1 MGGSYPDPG
10 HSWNFWGSNPALAA
24 HVINTWNIQT
34 PLVFLGDE
42 IGKDVLSG
50 AALVAE
56 GPHTDPVRK
65 AYMYYS
71 LMEARCSW
79 DPLAVLY
86 AARGNGNMFEFGN
99 EYGRNKVF
107 DNGSNQWIWDENV
120 TNQHFLRLRVSNE
133 TAAREL
139 DRLYL
144 AGAQSALIPAE
155 GLEGSLSGGSSIV
168 AISVVIEMVAKAMGV
183 LFKK

>member
-1 MGGSYPDPG
+1 MGGSFPGPG
-10 HSWNFWGSNPALAA
+10 HSWNFWGSNPAFAA
-24 HVINTWNIQT
+24 HVINTWHKQT

-42 IGKDVLSG
+42 VGKDVLSG
-50 AALVAE
+50 ASLVAQ

-71 LMEARCSW
+71 LLEPRSSW

-86 AARGNGNMFEFGN
+86 AARGLGNMFEFGD
-99 EYGRNKVF
+99 EYGRNTIF
-107 DNGSNQWIWDENV
+107 ENGSNQWIWDESV
-120 TNQHFLRLRVSNE
+120 TNQHFLRLRMSNE

-144 AGAQSALIPAE
+144 KGAQSALAPAKE
-155 GLEGSLSGGSSIV
+155 FEGSLLGWS
-168 AISVVIEMVAKAMGV
+168 SVVAMSVVMGLIAKATRI
-183 LFKK
+183 FF